1 MILEIAT
8 FDIKEGH
15 QTTFEQTF
23 QAAEA
28 VVSRSKGFISL
39 KFHHCIE
46 IPTKYKV
53 LIHWQTLEDH
63 TIGFRQSA
71 LFTEWRTVLSPHFNK
86 APIAEHFEIL

>member
-15 QTTFEQTF
+15 QAAFEQTF
-23 QAAEA
+23 QVAEA
-28 VVSRSKGFISL
+28 VVSQSKGFVSL

-53 LIHWQTLEDH
+53 LIHWETLEDH
-63 TIGFRQSA
+63 TIGFRQSI
-71 LFTEWRTVLSPHFNK
+71 LFTEWRTILSPHFQN
-86 APIAEHFEIL
+86 PPLAEHFEIM